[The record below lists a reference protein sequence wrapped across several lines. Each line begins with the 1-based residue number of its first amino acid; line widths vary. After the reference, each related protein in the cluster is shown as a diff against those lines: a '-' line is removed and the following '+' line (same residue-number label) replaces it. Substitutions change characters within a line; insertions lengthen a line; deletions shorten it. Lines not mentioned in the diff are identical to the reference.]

1 MVLQMGLGEMILSS
15 AKILQ
20 LLMQWLQRC
29 TRKNL
34 KLPNGE
40 GFIDRCCNEGR
51 FGESVGH
58 LLDPN
63 ASILKSAAAATG
75 QPSGKCCMVLL
86 VGCPHRSRLGIS
98 SCQGPRRIKSRW
110 QQFDSKRMGTP
121 CKFSLVQ
128 LFPENSTL
136 YIARLWFNFECTIAN
151 NMLTVNVY
159 AYWTISCLT
168 LLLPCQ
174 GLEQLRSGLLQP
186 QKPFIQAPQPFHQIQ
201 MLTPQHQQLMLAQ
214 QNLTSPAASDD
225 SRRLRM
231 LLNNRTMSIGKDG
244 LTNSVGDVF
253 PNVGS
258 PLQTGGPLLSRGDP
272 DIMMKFKIAQLHQ
285 QQQQQ
290 QQNSNPQHQL
300 LQQHVLSNQQSQSS
314 NHNLHPQEKMGDAG
328 SVNVDGSISNSF
340 RGNDQVSKNQTGR
353 KRKQP
358 VSSSGPANSSELQ
371 IQQDPPQV
379 QHLQRLRPTHLEM

>member
-1 MVLQMGLGEMILSS
+1 MERDSLTDAAMKQ
-15 AKILQ
+15 
-20 LLMQWLQRC
+20 
-29 TRKNL
+29 
-34 KLPNGE
+34 
-40 GFIDRCCNEGR
+40 R

-98 SCQGPRRIKSRW
+98 SCQGPRRAA
-110 QQFDSKRMGTP
+110 GP
-121 CKFSLVQ
+121 EGSLIGIPGSNQ
-128 LFPENSTL
+128 GG
-136 YIARLWFNFECTIAN
+136 N
-151 NMLTVNVY
+151 N
-159 AYWTISCLT
+159 LT
-168 LLLPCQ
+168 LRGWALH